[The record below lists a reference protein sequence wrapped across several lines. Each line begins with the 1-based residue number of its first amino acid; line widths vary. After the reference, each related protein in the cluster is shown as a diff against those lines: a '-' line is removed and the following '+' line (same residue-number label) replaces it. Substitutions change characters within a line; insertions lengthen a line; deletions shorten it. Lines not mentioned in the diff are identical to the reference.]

1 MLRMPSVS
9 ISEVIFNLHFFKEKR
24 GKSYAPFS
32 RDLRQGEVDTIFM
45 HAMHQTD
52 RYRAMKKAGASEKE
66 IKAAFNEP
74 VEMRVFS
81 WEVL

>member
-1 MLRMPSVS
+1 
-9 ISEVIFNLHFFKEKR
+9 
-24 GKSYAPFS
+24 
-32 RDLRQGEVDTIFM
+32 
-45 HAMHQTD
+45 
-52 RYRAMKKAGASEKE
+52 MKKAGASEKE